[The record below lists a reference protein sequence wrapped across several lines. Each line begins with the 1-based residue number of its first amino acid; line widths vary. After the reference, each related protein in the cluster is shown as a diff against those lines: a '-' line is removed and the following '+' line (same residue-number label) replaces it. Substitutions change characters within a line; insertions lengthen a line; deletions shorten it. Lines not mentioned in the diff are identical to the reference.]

1 MNANRLLAA
10 IAGFIALGFIL
21 SSSIFVVDQ
30 RNFAVVFA
38 FGQIVRVIEQ
48 PGLQFKY
55 PAPFESVRFFDRRIL
70 TIDNPEAERF
80 ITVKYPAP
88 FESVRFF
95 DRRILT
101 IDNPEAERF
110 ITAEKKN
117 LLVDSYVKWRIVDPR
132 KFFVSFKG
140 DERLAQDRLTQLIRS
155 ALNEEFTKRTVREII
170 SDQREQVMEGIRKK
184 VADDAADIGVEIV
197 DVRLKRVDLLAEIS
211 DSVYR
216 RMEAERKRVANELR
230 SMGAAESDKIRANA
244 ERQRDTILAEAYREA
259 QKIKGAGDAKATA
272 LYADA
277 FGRDPQFAQF
287 YQSLQAYRSS
297 FKDKKDVMVVE
308 PNGEF
313 FKFLNK
319 KN

>member
-10 IAGFIALGFIL
+10 IAGFIALGYVL
-21 SSSIFVVDQ
+21 SSSIFVVNQ

-48 PGLQFKY
+48 PGLQF
-55 PAPFESVRFFDRRIL
+55 
-70 TIDNPEAERF
+70 
-80 ITVKYPAP
+80 KYPAP

-140 DERLAQDRLTQLIRS
+140 DERLAQDRLTQLVRS

-170 SDQREQVMEGIRKK
+170 SDQREQVMQGIRKK
-184 VADDAADIGVEIV
+184 VADDASDIGVEIV

-216 RMEAERKRVANELR
+216 RMEAERKRVATELR

-287 YQSLQAYRSS
+287 YQSLQAYRNS
-297 FKDKKDVMVVE
+297 FKDKRDVMVVE

>member
-1 MNANRLLAA
+1 MNANRLIAA
-10 IAGFIALGFIL
+10 GIGFVVLIYIL

-30 RNFAVVFA
+30 RKYAVVFS
-38 FGQIVRVIEQ
+38 FGQIVRVIEN
-48 PGLQFKY
+48 PGIQ
-55 PAPFESVRFFDRRIL
+55 
-70 TIDNPEAERF
+70 
-80 ITVKYPAP
+80 VKLPAP

-132 KFFVSFKG
+132 KFFISFKG
-140 DERLAQDRLTQLIRS
+140 DERLAQDRLTQLVRS
-155 ALNEEFTKRTVREII
+155 ALNEEFTKRTVRELI
-170 SDQREQVMEGIRKK
+170 SDQREEVMQGIRKK
-184 VADDAADIGVEIV
+184 VADDASDIGVEIV

-244 ERQRDTILAEAYREA
+244 ERQRDTILAEAYRDA

-272 LYADA
+272 LYAEA

-287 YQSLQAYRSS
+287 YQSLEAYRSS

-308 PNGEF
+308 PTGEF
-313 FKFLNK
+313 FKFLHK
-319 KN
+319 K

>member
-1 MNANRLLAA
+1 MNANRLIAA
-10 IAGFIALGFIL
+10 GIGLIVLMYVL

-30 RNFAVVFA
+30 RKFAVVFS
-38 FGQIVRVIEQ
+38 FGQIVRVIEN
-48 PGLQFKY
+48 PGIQVKL

-80 ITVKYPAP
+80 IT
-88 FESVRFF
+88 S
-95 DRRILT
+95 
-101 IDNPEAERF
+101 
-110 ITAEKKN
+110 EKKN

-132 KFFVSFKG
+132 KFFISFKG
-140 DERLAQDRLTQLIRS
+140 DERLAQDRLTQLVRS
-155 ALNEEFTKRTVREII
+155 ALNEEFTKRTVRELI
-170 SDQREQVMEGIRKK
+170 SDQREEVMQGIRKK

-244 ERQRDTILAEAYREA
+244 ERQRDTILAEAYRDA
-259 QKIKGAGDAKATA
+259 QKIKGAGDAKATS
-272 LYADA
+272 LYAEA
-277 FGRDPQFAQF
+277 FGRDAQFAQF
-287 YQSLQAYRSS
+287 YQSLEAYRSS
-297 FKDKKDVMVVE
+297 FKDKKDIMVVE

-313 FKFLNK
+313 FKFLHK
-319 KN
+319 KQ

>member
-1 MNANRLLAA
+1 MNFNRL
-10 IAGFIALGFIL
+10 IAGLVALIALAYVF
-21 SSSIFVVDQ
+21 SSSVFIVDQ
-30 RNFAVVFA
+30 RKFAVVFS

-48 PGLQFKY
+48 PGLQ
-55 PAPFESVRFFDRRIL
+55 
-70 TIDNPEAERF
+70 
-80 ITVKYPAP
+80 VKYPAP
-88 FESVRFF
+88 FENVRFF

-132 KFFVSFKG
+132 KFFISFKG
-140 DERLAQDRLTQLIRS
+140 DERLAEDRLTQLIRS
-155 ALNEEFTKRTVREII
+155 ALNEEFTKRTVRELI
-170 SDQREQVMEGIRKK
+170 SDQREQVMQGIRVK

-230 SMGAAESDKIRANA
+230 STGAAESDKIRANA
-244 ERQRDTILAEAYREA
+244 ERQRDTILAEAYRDA

-272 LYADA
+272 LYAEA

-287 YQSLQAYRSS
+287 YQSLEAYRSS
-297 FKDKKDVMVVE
+297 FKDKKDIMVVE

-313 FKFLNK
+313 FKFLHK
-319 KN
+319 K

>member
-1 MNANRLLAA
+1 MNANRLIAA
-10 IAGFIALGFIL
+10 GIGFVALIYVL

-30 RNFAVVFA
+30 RKFAVVFS
-38 FGQIVRVIEQ
+38 FGQIVRVIEN
-48 PGLQFKY
+48 PGIQ
-55 PAPFESVRFFDRRIL
+55 
-70 TIDNPEAERF
+70 
-80 ITVKYPAP
+80 VKMPAP

-132 KFFVSFKG
+132 KFFISFKG
-140 DERLAQDRLTQLIRS
+140 DERLAQDRLTQLVRS
-155 ALNEEFTKRTVREII
+155 ALNEEFTKRTVRELI
-170 SDQREQVMEGIRKK
+170 SDQREEVMQGIRKK
-184 VADDAADIGVEIV
+184 VADDASDIGVEIV

-244 ERQRDTILAEAYREA
+244 ERQRDTILAEAYRDA

-272 LYADA
+272 LYAEA

-287 YQSLQAYRSS
+287 YQSLEAYRSS

-308 PNGEF
+308 PTGEF
-313 FKFLNK
+313 FKFLHK
-319 KN
+319 K

>member
-1 MNANRLLAA
+1 MNANRLIAA
-10 IAGFIALGFIL
+10 GISFIALIYVL

-30 RNFAVVFA
+30 RKFAVVFS
-38 FGQIVRVIEQ
+38 FGQIVRVIEK
-48 PGLQFKY
+48 PGIQIKF
-55 PAPFESVRFFDRRIL
+55 PAPFE
-70 TIDNPEAERF
+70 N
-80 ITVKYPAP
+80 
-88 FESVRFF
+88 VRFF

-132 KFFVSFKG
+132 KFFISFKG
-140 DERLAQDRLTQLIRS
+140 DERLAQDRLTQLVRS
-155 ALNEEFTKRTVREII
+155 ALNEEFTKRTVRELI
-170 SDQREQVMEGIRKK
+170 SDQREEVMQGIRKK
-184 VADDAADIGVEIV
+184 VADDASDIGVEIV

-244 ERQRDTILAEAYREA
+244 ERQRDTILAEAYRDA

-272 LYADA
+272 LYAEA

-287 YQSLQAYRSS
+287 YQSLEAYRSS
-297 FKDKKDVMVVE
+297 FKDKKDIMVVE

-313 FKFLNK
+313 FKFLHK
-319 KN
+319 K

>member
-1 MNANRLLAA
+1 MNANRLIAAA
-10 IAGFIALGFIL
+10 IALIALMFVL

-30 RNFAVVFA
+30 RKFAVVFS
-38 FGQIVRVIEQ
+38 FGQIVRVIET
-48 PGLQFKY
+48 PGLQ
-55 PAPFESVRFFDRRIL
+55 L
-70 TIDNPEAERF
+70 
-80 ITVKYPAP
+80 KYPAP

-132 KFFVSFKG
+132 KFFISFKG
-140 DERLAQDRLTQLIRS
+140 DERLAQDRLTQLVRS
-155 ALNEEFTKRTVREII
+155 ALNEEFTKRTVRELI
-170 SDQREQVMEGIRKK
+170 SDQREEVMQGIRKK

-244 ERQRDTILAEAYREA
+244 ERQRDTILAEAYRDA

-272 LYADA
+272 LYAEA

-287 YQSLQAYRSS
+287 YQSLEAYRSS
-297 FKDKKDVMVVE
+297 FKDKKDIMVVE

-313 FKFLNK
+313 FKFLHK
-319 KN
+319 K

>member
-1 MNANRLLAA
+1 MNANRLIAA
-10 IAGFIALGFIL
+10 GIAFVAVIYVL
-21 SSSIFVVDQ
+21 SSSIFIVDQ
-30 RNFAVVFA
+30 RKFAVVFS
-38 FGQIVRVIEQ
+38 FGQIVRVIET
-48 PGLQFKY
+48 PGLRVKL
-55 PAPFESVRFFDRRIL
+55 PSPFE
-70 TIDNPEAERF
+70 N
-80 ITVKYPAP
+80 
-88 FESVRFF
+88 VRFF

-132 KFFVSFKG
+132 KFFISFKG
-140 DERLAQDRLTQLIRS
+140 DERLAQDRLTQLVRS
-155 ALNEEFTKRTVREII
+155 ALNEEFTKRTVRELI
-170 SDQREQVMEGIRKK
+170 SDQREEVMQGIRKK

-230 SMGAAESDKIRANA
+230 STGAAESDKIRANA
-244 ERQRDTILAEAYREA
+244 ERQRDTILAEAYRDA

-272 LYADA
+272 LYAEA
-277 FGRDPQFAQF
+277 FGRDAQFAQF
-287 YQSLQAYRSS
+287 YQSLEAYRSS
-297 FKDKKDVMVVE
+297 FKDKKDIMVVE

-313 FKFLNK
+313 FKFLHK
-319 KN
+319 K

>member
-10 IAGFIALGFIL
+10 IAGLIGLFYIVT
-21 SSSIFVVDQ
+21 SSIFVVDQ
-30 RNFAVVFA
+30 RNYAVVFS

-48 PGLQFKY
+48 PGLQAKL
-55 PAPFESVRFFDRRIL
+55 PAPFENVRFFDRRIL
-70 TIDNPEAERF
+70 TIDTPEAERF
-80 ITVKYPAP
+80 IT
-88 FESVRFF
+88 S
-95 DRRILT
+95 
-101 IDNPEAERF
+101 
-110 ITAEKKN
+110 EKKN

-140 DERLAQDRLTQLIRS
+140 DERLAQDRLTQLVRS

-170 SDQREQVMEGIRKK
+170 SDQREQVMQGIRKK
-184 VADDAADIGVEIV
+184 VADDASDIGVEIV

-230 SMGAAESDKIRANA
+230 STGAAESDKIRANA

-259 QKIKGAGDAKATA
+259 QKIKGSGDAKATA

-297 FKDKKDVMVVE
+297 FKDKRDVMVVE
-308 PNGEF
+308 PNSEF
-313 FKFLNK
+313 FKFMNK

>member
-1 MNANRLLAA
+1 MNANRLIAAA
-10 IAGFIALGFIL
+10 IAFIALIYVL

-30 RNFAVVFA
+30 RKFAVVFS

-48 PGLQFKY
+48 PGIQ
-55 PAPFESVRFFDRRIL
+55 
-70 TIDNPEAERF
+70 
-80 ITVKYPAP
+80 VKYPAP

-132 KFFVSFKG
+132 KFFISFKG
-140 DERLAQDRLTQLIRS
+140 DERLAQDRLTQLVRS
-155 ALNEEFTKRTVREII
+155 ALNEEFTKRTVRELI
-170 SDQREQVMEGIRKK
+170 SDQREEVMQGIRKK
-184 VADDAADIGVEIV
+184 VAVDASDIGVEIV

-230 SMGAAESDKIRANA
+230 STGAAESDKIRANA
-244 ERQRDTILAEAYREA
+244 ERQRDTILAEAYRDA

-272 LYADA
+272 VYAEA
-277 FGRDPQFAQF
+277 FGRDPSFAQF
-287 YQSLQAYRSS
+287 YQNLEAYRNS
-297 FKDKKDVMVVE
+297 FKDKKDLMVIE

-313 FKFLNK
+313 FKNLHK
-319 KN
+319 K

>member
-1 MNANRLLAA
+1 MNLNRLIPGL
-10 IAGFIALGFIL
+10 IALIVVVYL
-21 SSSIFVVDQ
+21 LASSIFIVDQ
-30 RNFAVVFA
+30 RRYAVVFS

-48 PGLQFKY
+48 PGLQ
-55 PAPFESVRFFDRRIL
+55 I
-70 TIDNPEAERF
+70 
-80 ITVKYPAP
+80 KYPAP

-132 KFFVSFKG
+132 KFFISFKG

-155 ALNEEFTKRTVREII
+155 ALNEEFTKRTVRELI
-170 SDQREQVMEGIRKK
+170 SDQREQVMQGIRKK
-184 VADDAADIGVEIV
+184 VAEDASDIGVEIV

-230 SMGAAESDKIRANA
+230 STGAAESDKIRANA
-244 ERQRDTILAEAYREA
+244 ERQRDTILAEAYRDA
-259 QKIKGAGDAKATA
+259 QKIKGSGDAKATA
-272 LYADA
+272 LYAEA

-287 YQSLQAYRSS
+287 YQSLEAYRNS

-313 FKFLNK
+313 FKFLHK
-319 KN
+319 K

>member
-10 IAGFIALGFIL
+10 IAGLIALVYIL
-21 SSSIFVVDQ
+21 TSSIFVVDQ
-30 RNFAVVFA
+30 RNYAVVFS

-48 PGLQFKY
+48 PGLQMKL
-55 PAPFESVRFFDRRIL
+55 PAPFENVRFFDRRIL
-70 TIDNPEAERF
+70 TIDTPEAERF
-80 ITVKYPAP
+80 IT
-88 FESVRFF
+88 S
-95 DRRILT
+95 
-101 IDNPEAERF
+101 
-110 ITAEKKN
+110 EKKN

-140 DERLAQDRLTQLIRS
+140 DERLAQDRLTQLVRS

-170 SDQREQVMEGIRKK
+170 SDQREQVMQGIRKK
-184 VADDAADIGVEIV
+184 VADDASDIGVEIV

-230 SMGAAESDKIRANA
+230 STGAAESDKIRANA

-259 QKIKGAGDAKATA
+259 QKIKGSGDAKATA
-272 LYADA
+272 LYAEA

-297 FKDKKDVMVVE
+297 FKDKRDVMVVE

>member
-1 MNANRLLAA
+1 MNRLIAA
-10 IAGFIALGFIL
+10 GIAFIVLVYIL

-30 RNFAVVFA
+30 RKFAVVFS
-38 FGQIVRVIEQ
+38 FGQIVRVIEK
-48 PGLQFKY
+48 PGLQ
-55 PAPFESVRFFDRRIL
+55 I
-70 TIDNPEAERF
+70 
-80 ITVKYPAP
+80 KYPAP

-132 KFFVSFKG
+132 KFFISFKG
-140 DERLAQDRLTQLIRS
+140 DERLAQDRLTQLVRS
-155 ALNEEFTKRTVREII
+155 ALNEEFTKRTVRELI
-170 SDQREQVMEGIRKK
+170 SDQREQVMQGIRKK
-184 VADDAADIGVEIV
+184 VADDASDIGVEIV

-230 SMGAAESDKIRANA
+230 STGAAESDKIRANA
-244 ERQRDTILAEAYREA
+244 ERQRDTILAEAYRDA

-272 LYADA
+272 LYAEA
-277 FGRDPQFAQF
+277 FGRDAQFAQF
-287 YQSLQAYRSS
+287 YQSLEAYRNS
-297 FKDKKDVMVVE
+297 FKDKRDVMVVE
-308 PNGEF
+308 PNSDF
-313 FKFLNK
+313 FKFMRK
-319 KN
+319 K

>member
-10 IAGFIALGFIL
+10 IAGLIGLFYIL
-21 SSSIFVVDQ
+21 TSSIFVVDQ
-30 RNFAVVFA
+30 RNYAVVFS

-48 PGLQFKY
+48 PGLQVKL
-55 PAPFESVRFFDRRIL
+55 PAPFENVRFFDRRIL
-70 TIDNPEAERF
+70 TIDTPEAERF
-80 ITVKYPAP
+80 IT
-88 FESVRFF
+88 S
-95 DRRILT
+95 
-101 IDNPEAERF
+101 
-110 ITAEKKN
+110 EKKN

-140 DERLAQDRLTQLIRS
+140 DERLAQDRLTQLVRS

-170 SDQREQVMEGIRKK
+170 SDQREQVMQGIRKK
-184 VADDAADIGVEIV
+184 VADDASDIGVEIV

-230 SMGAAESDKIRANA
+230 STGAAESDKIRANA

-259 QKIKGAGDAKATA
+259 QKIKGSGDATATA

-297 FKDKKDVMVVE
+297 FKDKKDVMVLE

-313 FKFLNK
+313 FKFMHK

>member
-1 MNANRLLAA
+1 MNANRLIAA
-10 IAGFIALGFIL
+10 GIGFIALIYVL
-21 SSSIFVVDQ
+21 SSSVFVVDQ
-30 RNFAVVFA
+30 RKFAVVFS
-38 FGQIVRVIEQ
+38 FGQIVRVIEK
-48 PGLQFKY
+48 PGIQ
-55 PAPFESVRFFDRRIL
+55 
-70 TIDNPEAERF
+70 
-80 ITVKYPAP
+80 VKMPAP

-132 KFFVSFKG
+132 KFFISFKG
-140 DERLAQDRLTQLIRS
+140 DERLAQDRLTQLVRS
-155 ALNEEFTKRTVREII
+155 ALNEEFTKRTVRELI
-170 SDQREQVMEGIRKK
+170 SDQREEVMQGIRKK
-184 VADDAADIGVEIV
+184 VADDVSDIGVEIV

-244 ERQRDTILAEAYREA
+244 ERQRDTILAEAYRDA

-272 LYADA
+272 LYAEA

-287 YQSLQAYRSS
+287 YQSLEAYRSS
-297 FKDKKDVMVVE
+297 FKDKKDIMVVE

-313 FKFLNK
+313 FKFLHK
-319 KN
+319 K